1 MPLKIKSQSECEDVS
16 EILWVPYDGS
26 GRNDRIGL
34 NFTEV
39 GIGVRSSVTM
49 YYRGN
54 TAISHIKPG
63 EVDWPR
69 ILDRRGVRW
78 FH

>member
-1 MPLKIKSQSECEDVS
+1 
-16 EILWVPYDGS
+16 
-26 GRNDRIGL
+26 
-34 NFTEV
+34 
-39 GIGVRSSVTM
+39 M